1 MATLNVVSETMICNL
16 ALTRAG
22 STQQITSMNDGSNE
36 AAQCLIWYPQDRDA
50 TLTDWSWP
58 WAEAFVVLVEVA
70 GPETTQDRANAVW
83 MRSYRWPSNCL
94 KMRRIVPTPFPI
106 ADAAVGVIN
115 YFASEPWRRAVG
127 DALPISYG
135 LSSDDTGRLITTDE
149 YGNNGITAA
158 YTMAVNDP
166 TQFDADFVDLL
177 AWRLAADLAMGLG
190 RDDAKRTYA
199 AQGYERVKG
208 STRAAHGN
216 QVQSDIPKVRWQS
229 ETVRARWS
237 RGKY

>member
-1 MATLNVVSETMICNL
+1 MSTPNTVSEVSICNL
-16 ALTRAG
+16 ALSRAG
-22 STQQITSMNDGSNE
+22 STQSITSLNDGSNE
-36 AAQCLIWYPQDRDA
+36 AAQCLIWYPQTRDA
-50 TLTDWSWP
+50 MLTDWQWP

-83 MRSYRWPSNCL
+83 MRSYRWPANCL

-106 ADAAVGVIN
+106 AAAAVGVVN

-127 DALPISYG
+127 DAQPISYG

-158 YTMAVNDP
+158 YTMAVGDP
-166 TQFDADFVDLL
+166 TQFDADFVDTL
-177 AWRLAADLAMGLG
+177 AWRLAIDLAMGLG
-190 RDDAKRTYA
+190 RDDAKRAT
-199 AQGYERVKG
+199 AQAGYDRVIGK
-208 STRAAHGN
+208 TRAAHGN
-216 QVQSDIPKVRWQS
+216 QTQSDIPRVRYQS

-237 RGKY
+237 RGRY